1 MNLPC
6 RVSFGPDVLTSGGL
20 RGVAIVWERGDCTPD
35 LFGIRLEENTGSKA
49 GRDIRLQLLPDVFP
63 QYFVAFVAVYAAGI

>member
-1 MNLPC
+1 MH
-6 RVSFGPDVLTSGGL
+6 S
-20 RGVAIVWERGDCTPD
+20 AD

-49 GRDIRLQLLPDVFP
+49 GCDIRLQLLPDVFP